1 MITGKRLEGLAAA
14 LLALLAFTGAWAGQA
29 RIESLEQL
37 MARLATV
44 KQARASFVEKKHLSE
59 LAQPLVVRGTL
70 SYQAPDVLTQHIVSP
85 RDERYAIRGQVIYLK
100 RGGEHRQLVL
110 SQYPALWAY
119 IESLRATLAG
129 DVDALR
135 RFYKVD
141 FDTGATGWVLHLEP
155 RQAGMQKHVESIVLH
170 GSGTELRR
178 VRIEQPNGDYSVMT
192 IHPEATDSNGSGRA
206 ER

>member
-1 MITGKRLEGLAAA
+1 MGF
-14 LLALLAFTGAWAGQA
+14 LALLAFTSVAAGAATTRA
-29 RIESLEQL
+29 RIDSLQQL

-59 LAQPLVVRGTL
+59 LAEPLVVRGTL
-70 SYQAPDVLTQHIVSP
+70 SYRAPDVLTQHIVSP
-85 RDERYAIRGQVIYLK
+85 RDERYAIRGQVIYLQ

-129 DVDALR
+129 DIAALR

-141 FDTGATGWVLHLEP
+141 FDTGASGWILHFEP
-155 RQAGMQKHVESIVLH
+155 SQAEMQKHVKSIVLH

-192 IHPEATDSNGSGRA
+192 IHPEATDSDGSGRPG
-206 ER
+206 R